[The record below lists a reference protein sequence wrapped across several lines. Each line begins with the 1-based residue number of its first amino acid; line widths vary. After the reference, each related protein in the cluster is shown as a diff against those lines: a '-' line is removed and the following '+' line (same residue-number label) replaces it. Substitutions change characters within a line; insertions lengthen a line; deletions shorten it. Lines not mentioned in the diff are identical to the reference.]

1 MVTLKVTLILPKLI
15 SVVEDGSGAVSDR
28 GNLSLKGSKG
38 RMGAGT
44 AIAADNIHAVILT
57 NIAAR
62 IRKRQL
68 NAAAETLDRA
78 ARLRAGIID
87 EDVSS

>member
-1 MVTLKVTLILPKLI
+1 M
-15 SVVEDGSGAVSDR
+15 VEDGSGAVSDR
-28 GNLSLKGSKG
+28 GNLSLEGSKG
-38 RMGAGT
+38 HKSAGT
-44 AIAADNIHAVILT
+44 IAGDNIHAVILT

-62 IRKRQL
+62 IRKKQY

-87 EDVSS
+87 EDVSSQFEP

>member
-1 MVTLKVTLILPKLI
+1 M
-15 SVVEDGSGAVSDR
+15 VEDGSGAVSDR
-28 GNLSLKGSKG
+28 GNRLKGSKG
-38 RMGAGT
+38 RKGVGT
-44 AIAADNIHAVILT
+44 IHADNINAVILA

-62 IRKRQL
+62 IRKRQY
-68 NAAAETLDRA
+68 NDAAETLDKA

>member
-1 MVTLKVTLILPKLI
+1 M
-15 SVVEDGSGAVSDR
+15 VEDGSGAVSDR
-28 GNLSLKGSKG
+28 GNLSLRGSKG
-38 RMGAGT
+38 SRKRGGKGGGAV
-44 AIAADNIHAVILT
+44 IAADDIHAVVLT

-62 IRKRQL
+62 IRKRQY

-87 EDVSS
+87 DDVSYISQF

>member
-1 MVTLKVTLILPKLI
+1 M
-15 SVVEDGSGAVSDR
+15 VEDGSGAVSDR
-28 GNLSLKGSKG
+28 GNLNLKGSKG
-38 RMGAGT
+38 SRKRGGKGGGT
-44 AIAADNIHAVILT
+44 VIAADDIHAVVLT

-62 IRKRQL
+62 IRKRQY

-87 EDVSS
+87 DDVS

>member
-1 MVTLKVTLILPKLI
+1 M
-15 SVVEDGSGAVSDR
+15 VEDGSGAVSDR
-28 GNLSLKGSKG
+28 GNRLKGSKG
-38 RMGAGT
+38 VGT
-44 AIAADNIHAVILT
+44 IHADNINAVILA

-62 IRKRQL
+62 IRKRQY
-68 NAAAETLDRA
+68 NDAAETLDKA